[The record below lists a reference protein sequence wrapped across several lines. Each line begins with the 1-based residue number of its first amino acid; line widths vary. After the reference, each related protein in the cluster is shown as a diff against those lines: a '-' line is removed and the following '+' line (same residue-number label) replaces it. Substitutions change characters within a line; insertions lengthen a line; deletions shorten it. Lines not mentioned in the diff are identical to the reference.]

1 MCWIHTPPK
10 VAIPLPGTHALHSP
24 WQVSSSLG
32 SHWSGKASLPPGTP
46 GPWVYPD
53 IASHPV
59 LQVSGIST
67 TVHTLE
73 GRDLAFSLLWSQD
86 LTQCQVRNGL
96 SITSVK
102 GMKVLPLILIIN
114 FLGTGTPTGYVCVSF
129 MGPRRIINYIQ
140 TVPDLQ
146 WFKWQFSTSWW
157 QESSTHSVEMALWS
171 LNFIFSWA
179 SDMQC
184 SLVMLGSGNSRSSR
198 SALGSWG

>member
-1 MCWIHTPPK
+1 MLFIVLGRSLHPSGFTDLAKLPCPREHLGLESTPTLLHTQYCRYQ
-10 VAIPLPGTHALHSP
+10 ASP
-24 WQVSSSLG
+24 QL
-32 SHWSGKASLPPGTP
+32 
-46 GPWVYPD
+46 
-53 IASHPV
+53 
-59 LQVSGIST
+59 
-67 TVHTLE
+67 HTLE

-102 GMKVLPLILIIN
+102 GMKVLPLILIVN
-114 FLGTGTPTGYVCVSF
+114 FLGTGTPIGYVCVSF